1 MTVALGGRN
10 RALYSS
16 YRSNVEIRMSQRRQR
31 RSMAWAVV
39 TGAGSGIGAVIA
51 QHAAKAGFSVAAWD
65 IDGGKVSEVAERL
78 GPAVASLCVD
88 VTDEAAVGTAMAAL
102 PEPPEVVVSSAGIV
116 RFGPLLELPLPDWEA
131 VLRINLTGTFVVARA
146 AARRMREAR
155 SGCIINL
162 ASINGVAVAPRAG
175 AYTASKAAIIRLGE
189 QMALEWAGY
198 GIRVN
203 TVTPGLIDAG
213 MSEGIYADP
222 DARRQRTAHVP
233 IGRLGSA
240 EDVADAVM
248 FLASPKA
255 SYITGQNIVVDGG
268 ITKAT
273 LAGLSRST
281 AVDPGEA
288 P

>member
-1 MTVALGGRN
+1 
-10 RALYSS
+10 
-16 YRSNVEIRMSQRRQR
+16 
-31 RSMAWAVV
+31 MAWAVV

-51 QHAAKAGFSVAAWD
+51 EHAAKAGFSVSAWD
-65 IDGGKVSEVAERL
+65 IDGGKVDDVAGRL
-78 GPAVASLCVD
+78 GGAVRAQAVD
-88 VTDEAAVGTAMAAL
+88 VTDEAAVEAAMAAL
-102 PEPPEVVVSSAGIV
+102 PEPPGLVVSSAGLV
-116 RFGPLLELPLPDWEA
+116 RFGPLLDLTVADWEA
-131 VLRINLTGTFVVARA
+131 VLRVNLTGTFVVARA
-146 AARRMREAR
+146 AARRMRAAR
-155 SGCIINL
+155 SGCIVNL

-189 QMALEWAGY
+189 QMALEWAEY

-213 MSEGIYADP
+213 MSEAIYADP
-222 DARRQRTAHVP
+222 EVRRQRTSHVP

-248 FLASPKA
+248 FLASARA

-273 LAGLSRST
+273 LAGLSRPA
-281 AVDPGEA
+281 AVEPGDA

>member
-1 MTVALGGRN
+1 MT
-10 RALYSS
+10 
-16 YRSNVEIRMSQRRQR
+16 
-31 RSMAWAVV
+31 WAVV
-39 TGAGSGIGAVIA
+39 TGAGNGIGAVIA
-51 QHAAKAGFSVAAWD
+51 EHAAKAGFSVSAWD
-65 IDGGKVSEVAERL
+65 IDGGKVSEVAGEI
-78 GPAVASLCVD
+78 GAAATSLCVD
-88 VTDEAAVGTAMAAL
+88 VTDEAAVVAAMASL
-102 PEPPEVVVSSAGIV
+102 PEPPALVVSSAGTV
-116 RFGPLLELPLPDWEA
+116 RFGPLLDLPVQDWEA
-131 VLRINLTGTFVVARA
+131 VLRVNLTGTFVVAWA
-146 AARRMREAR
+146 AARRMRTAG
-155 SGCIINL
+155 SGCIVNL

-175 AYTASKAAIIRLGE
+175 AYTASKAAIILLGE
-189 QMALEWAGY
+189 QMALEWAEY

-233 IGRLGSA
+233 MGRLGSA

-248 FLASPKA
+248 FLASAKA

-273 LAGLSRST
+273 LAGLSRPA
-281 AVDPGEA
+281 AVDPGGA

>member
-1 MTVALGGRN
+1 
-10 RALYSS
+10 
-16 YRSNVEIRMSQRRQR
+16 
-31 RSMAWAVV
+31 MAWAVV

-51 QHAAKAGFSVAAWD
+51 EHAAKAGFSVSAWD
-65 IDGGKVSEVAERL
+65 IDGGKVSEVAGRI
-78 GPAVASLCVD
+78 GDAVTSLCVD
-88 VTDEAAVGTAMAAL
+88 VTDEAAVGTAMASL
-102 PEPPEVVVSSAGIV
+102 PEPPGLVVSSAGIV
-116 RFGPLLELPLPDWEA
+116 RFGPLLDLPVRDWES
-131 VLRINLTGTFVVARA
+131 VLRVNLTGTFVVARA
-146 AARRMREAR
+146 AARRMCAAR
-155 SGCIINL
+155 SGCIVNL

-175 AYTASKAAIIRLGE
+175 AYTASKAAIVRLGE
-189 QMALEWAGY
+189 QMALEWAEF

-213 MSEGIYADP
+213 MSEEIYADP
-222 DARRQRTAHVP
+222 EARRQRIAHVP
-233 IGRLGSA
+233 MGRLGSA

-273 LAGLSRST
+273 LAGLSRPA
-281 AVDPGEA
+281 AVEPGDA

>member
-1 MTVALGGRN
+1 MT
-10 RALYSS
+10 
-16 YRSNVEIRMSQRRQR
+16 
-31 RSMAWAVV
+31 WAVV
-39 TGAGSGIGAVIA
+39 TGAGNGIGAVIA
-51 QHAAKAGFSVAAWD
+51 EHAAKAGFSVSAWD
-65 IDGGKVSEVAERL
+65 IDGGKVSEVAGRIGAAVTSL
-78 GPAVASLCVD
+78 GLD
-88 VTDEAAVGTAMAAL
+88 VTDEAAVGAAMASL
-102 PEPPEVVVSSAGIV
+102 PEPPALVDSCAGIV
-116 RFGPLLELPLPDWEA
+116 RFGPLLELPVRDWEA
-131 VLRINLTGTFVVARA
+131 VLRVNLTGAFVVARA
-146 AARRMREAR
+146 AARRMRAAG
-155 SGCIINL
+155 SGCIVNL
-162 ASINGVAVAPRAG
+162 ASINGMAVAPRAG

-189 QMALEWAGY
+189 QMALEWAEY

-222 DARRQRTAHVP
+222 EARRQRTAHVP
-233 IGRLGSA
+233 AGRLGSA

-273 LAGLSRST
+273 LAGLSRPT
-281 AVDPGEA
+281 AVDLGEA